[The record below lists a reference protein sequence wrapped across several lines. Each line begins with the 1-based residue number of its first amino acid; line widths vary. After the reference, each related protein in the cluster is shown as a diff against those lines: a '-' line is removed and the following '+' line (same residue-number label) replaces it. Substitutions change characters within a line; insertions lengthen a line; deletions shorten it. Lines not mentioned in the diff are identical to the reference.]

1 MVSFPLPANS
11 SLPAN
16 IYMSRLAKLRTYLYS
31 ELWSRGL
38 PENITVQLL
47 IGWPLVLLPLLVFSQ
62 IVTPHPVWVVLLV
75 VLVALYV
82 GGYLWVRFQVQTVAF
97 DRRRQGS
104 VLVAGDILREE
115 FTLANKGR
123 LPVLWAEFVDF
134 SDLPNYMPGSVVAAP
149 VGGSY
154 AWWKEVECAR
164 RGVFRLGPHYLRIGD
179 PFGLFA
185 AEIRYDRYET
195 LLIYPRVVQLPQV
208 ELPRGSA
215 GGSAPRRRPLSGVLP
230 AASVREYAQGD
241 SMRHIHWPSTAHRSH
256 LMVKELELEPSG
268 DVWIVL
274 NLHGAAQRGDG
285 REGTLE
291 YAIILA
297 ASMAA
302 EMVSGR
308 ERRAVG
314 LLTASGDEVIALPP
328 QAGQAQLW
336 AIMAALAPAR
346 PTTWP
351 LAELL
356 RRNMSELGRRHT
368 LIVITPAALAVSAS
382 AVPNGEAA
390 VTGPGASTA
399 DGDTPD
405 PGGDWIPPLVQ
416 AQRVGLA
423 SSVLLV
429 AMPEDEPAAVEL
441 VRRLV
446 TIDIPAQVLRT
457 DMPLRAAL
465 TYRRKRKVIRSTPT
479 GGAYTVEVEEEVG

>member
-1 MVSFPLPANS
+1 
-11 SLPAN
+11 
-16 IYMSRLAKLRTYLYS
+16 MSQLAKLRTYLYS

-38 PENITVQLL
+38 PENTTVQLL
-47 IGWPLVLLPLLVFSQ
+47 VGWPLVLMPLLIFSQ

-75 VLVALYV
+75 VLVALYLAAYV
-82 GGYLWVRFQVQTVAF
+82 WVRKQVQTVVF
-97 DRRRQGS
+97 DRRRQGA

-115 FTLANKGR
+115 FTLVNKGR
-123 LPVLWAEFVDF
+123 LPILWAEFVDF
-134 SDLPNYMPGSVVAAP
+134 SDLPNYTPGSVVAAP

-164 RGVFRLGPHYLRIGD
+164 RGVFRLGPHRLRLGD

-185 AEIRYDRYET
+185 ADIRYDRYET

-215 GGSAPRRRPLSGVLP
+215 GGSAPRRRPMMGVLP
-230 AASVREYAQGD
+230 AASVRDYAYGD
-241 SMRHIHWPSTAHRSH
+241 SMRHIHWPSTAHRSQ

-274 NLHGAAQRGDG
+274 NLHAAVQRGEG
-285 REGTLE
+285 RGGTLE

-314 LLTASGDEVIALPP
+314 LLTASGNEVIALPP
-328 QAGQAQLW
+328 QPGQAQLW
-336 AIMAALAPAR
+336 AIMAALAPAE
-346 PTTWP
+346 PTSWP

-368 LIVITPAALAVSAS
+368 LIVITPAAAIATSLPAS
-382 AVPNGEAA
+382 ATIPSGAPAA
-390 VTGPGASTA
+390 GLGISAASPDGAAGSSEVMA
-399 DGDTPD
+399 DSEPD
-405 PGGDWIPPLVQ
+405 PSGDWIPPLIQ

-429 AMPEDEPAAVEL
+429 AMPEDEQAAIDL

-446 TIDIPAQVLRT
+446 AIDIPAQVLRT
-457 DMPLRAAL
+457 DMSLRAAL
-465 TYRRKRKVIRSTPT
+465 TYRRKRKVIRTTPT